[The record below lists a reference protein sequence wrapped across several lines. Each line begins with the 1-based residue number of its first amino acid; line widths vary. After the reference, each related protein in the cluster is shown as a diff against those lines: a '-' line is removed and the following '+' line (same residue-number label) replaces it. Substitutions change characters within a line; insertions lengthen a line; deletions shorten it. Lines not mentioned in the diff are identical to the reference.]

1 MKLTRRSFIKLIPA
15 VAVVV
20 AGGTWWFLAQ
30 TNTAVSQAT
39 SATATSPASF
49 EFPITWNGGQPS
61 TIDPNAYR
69 LKIDGD
75 VSNPLELKLEELY
88 AMTSVQKTL
97 KIRCVEGWEADVPW
111 EGIPL
116 SYLLKQAGWSPKSGA
131 YVTISAFTGY
141 YVTISSDEAANL
153 DNMIALKVGGAPLT
167 IDHGYPARFVA
178 PSRVG
183 EDWVKYVSRIT
194 YFSTLPP
201 YVGSLGNNGS
211 TSLLI

>member
-20 AGGTWWFLAQ
+20 GGGALWFLAQ
-30 TNTAVSQAT
+30 TAREPMIASQGVSTTTAVSQLPPAT
-39 SATATSPASF
+39 TTTPAGF
-49 EFPITWNGGQPS
+49 EFPVTWDGDQPT
-61 TIDPNAYR
+61 TINSNDYR

-88 AMTSVQKTL
+88 AMTGVQKTL
-97 KIRCVEGWEADVPW
+97 TIQCVRGWEADVPW

-116 SYLLKQAGWSPKSGA
+116 SYLLKQAGSPPNSIA
-131 YVTISAFTGY
+131 QVTISAITGY
-141 YVTISSDEAANL
+141 STTLSSDEVADL

-167 IDHGYPARFVA
+167 IDHGYPARLVA
-178 PSRVG
+178 PSRPG

-194 YFSTLPP
+194 CA
-201 YVGSLGNNGS
+201 NN
-211 TSLLI
+211 